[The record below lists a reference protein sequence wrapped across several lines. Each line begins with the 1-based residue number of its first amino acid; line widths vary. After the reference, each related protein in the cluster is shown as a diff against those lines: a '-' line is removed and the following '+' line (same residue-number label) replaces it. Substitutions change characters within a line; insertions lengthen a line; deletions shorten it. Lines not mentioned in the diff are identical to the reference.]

1 MGPEDAAVLT
11 RGSRAHTADPG
22 ATHGSSTA
30 HRRALPIT
38 GYPKENGCQLCS
50 TTSPISAPNRHANQD
65 AVLGEPGGAL
75 KLELQLGPPL
85 LVGLL
90 GQAKIGL
97 SGADLLDGAPE
108 RVETQGID
116 AALIQPY
123 SGHASRESLVEI
135 YSRLALTDAQ
145 HSYDNVIGP
154 LPRLKD
160 PPSWRPA
167 TRSRVPGR
175 RGRSLGVAVGQVLD
189 EVQHQGQPGTHAPAP
204 IPVSTVT
211 ATSRATPLRT
221 ARRTRPA
228 GSTAG
233 DVDAARPRSC

>member
-1 MGPEDAAVLT
+1 MAADEQDACSHRAT
-11 RGSRAHTADPG
+11 DRGGVP
-22 ATHGSSTA
+22 
-30 HRRALPIT
+30 
-38 GYPKENGCQLCS
+38 

-75 KLELQLGPPL
+75 ELELQLGPPL

-97 SGADLLDGAPE
+97 SGADLLDGALE

-145 HSYDNVIGP
+145 HSYDNVIG
-154 LPRLKD
+154 RF
-160 PPSWRPA
+160 
-167 TRSRVPGR
+167 
-175 RGRSLGVAVGQVLD
+175 
-189 EVQHQGQPGTHAPAP
+189 
-204 IPVSTVT
+204 PV
-211 ATSRATPLRT
+211 
-221 ARRTRPA
+221 
-228 GSTAG
+228 
-233 DVDAARPRSC
+233 

>member
-1 MGPEDAAVLT
+1 MGRAPPTDGRCRSRGTRRKMAADEQDACSHRAT
-11 RGSRAHTADPG
+11 DRGGVPLRRRS
-22 ATHGSSTA
+22 A
-30 HRRALPIT
+30 HRT
-38 GYPKENGCQLCS
+38 DMQTK
-50 TTSPISAPNRHANQD
+50 D

-75 KLELQLGPPL
+75 ELELQLGPPL